1 MKSNIPISKNRGYSN
16 PSDHD
21 GFAVVRVHNGHLAGL
36 GGRNAWVTLV
46 SAQGKKV
53 HRVVKGCGKTPNFPL
68 NGVEFDYE
76 TFLDLDL
83 PKRPEMPDGFHECN
97 LQLRPTRWHEKLA
110 AHWFHPDLDH

>member
-1 MKSNIPISKNRGYSN
+1 MKPNISISKNRGYSN

-76 TFLDLDL
+76 TFLELDS
-83 PKRPEMPDGFHECN
+83 PQRPNYLYH
-97 LQLRPTRWHEKLA
+97 QQRVKLEA
-110 AHWFHPDLDH
+110 MQGYAGKISRFVH